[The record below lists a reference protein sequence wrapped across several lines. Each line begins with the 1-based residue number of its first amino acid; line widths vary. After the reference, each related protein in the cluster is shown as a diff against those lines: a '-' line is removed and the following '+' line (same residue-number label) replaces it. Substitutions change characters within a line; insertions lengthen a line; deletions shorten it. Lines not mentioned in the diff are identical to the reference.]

1 MNNSARPH
9 GRELNQIRPITIEYD
24 TYGYGSASVLLT
36 QGKTKVFCAI
46 SLEPR
51 VPHFLRGQ
59 GSGWLTAEYAMLPS
73 ATQQRTNRESSSVQ
87 RNARSSEI
95 SRIIGRCLRTSVDLT
110 ALGEKTIYV
119 DCDVLQ
125 ADGGTRVAC
134 ITAASLALKE
144 ACNRWEAQSII
155 RKKVFKESIYAISA
169 GVVNEK
175 ALLDLEYCEDSKAD
189 ADFNFI
195 FTEQGNIL
203 EIQGT
208 AEKKALPWSLF
219 EELKDLS
226 LKGIRE
232 IIKISQLITPK
243 AKTIHFS
250 PAKKP
255 LRKQKTSAF
264 SLGSRLNQK

>member
-1 MNNSARPH
+1 MKNPQRPN
-9 GRELNQIRPITIEYD
+9 GRESNQIRPVTIEYD
-24 TYGYGSASVLLT
+24 AYGYGSASVLLT

-46 SLEPR
+46 SLEGR

-95 SRIIGRCLRTSVDLT
+95 SRIIGRCLRTSIDLGE
-110 ALGEKTIYV
+110 LGEKTIYV

-144 ACNRWEAQSII
+144 ACNRWHAQGIL
-155 RKKVFKESIYAISA
+155 KKNIFEGSIYAISA
-169 GVVNEK
+169 GVVSNR
-175 ALLDLEYCEDSKAD
+175 ALLDLEYTEDCQAD

-195 FTEQGNIL
+195 FTEQEHIL

-208 AEKKALPWSLF
+208 AEKKALPWTLF
-219 EELKDLS
+219 EELKNLS
-226 LKGIRE
+226 LKGIRD
-232 IIKISQLITPK
+232 IIQISKKENPGSKEVSYTP
-243 AKTIHFS
+243 T
-250 PAKKP
+250 KKP
-255 LRKQKTSAF
+255 FKKQKSSTF
-264 SLGSRLNQK
+264 SLGNRLNKK